1 MKVWGQG
8 NWPSLSSIRNSKK
21 TNRTSCQIKCNWF
34 KNHWRCW
41 SVTPF
46 RLPAEVAKSDE
57 QLNTG
62 KGQAHWHSQDWSHSI
77 NTKQLAPTRSTSVSV
92 SEPYLCPSSGV
103 SQEKRENKQRARPLF
118 HPPTQLKSG
127 LVKALFPTK
136 QGRTKGLSL
145 TLSWD

>member
-8 NWPSLSSIRNSKK
+8 NWPSLISIRNSKK

-77 NTKQLAPTRSTSVSV
+77 NTKQSAPTRSTSVS
-92 SEPYLCPSSGV
+92 EPYLFKLCV
-103 SQEKRENKQRARPLF
+103 KRLNRFLRFLINI
-118 HPPTQLKSG
+118 QLIRR
-127 LVKALFPTK
+127 LLRLRVV
-136 QGRTKGLSL
+136 LSL
-145 TLSWD
+145 WFVPLWSLVELHSRDLSW